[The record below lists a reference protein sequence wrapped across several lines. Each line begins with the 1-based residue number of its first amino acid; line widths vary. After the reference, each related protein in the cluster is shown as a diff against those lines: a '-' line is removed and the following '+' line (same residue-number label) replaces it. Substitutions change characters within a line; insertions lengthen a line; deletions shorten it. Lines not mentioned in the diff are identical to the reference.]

1 MKRILILGGEGML
14 GHKMF
19 QELSSRFE
27 TYVTFK
33 DFKSPALNY
42 PVYKDI
48 KSSYL
53 IEGIDSMNIGTVIAA
68 FAQVKP
74 DVVVNCIGIVKQ
86 LKEAKNA
93 MISIS
98 INSLFPHQLADLC
111 GAAGVR
117 MFHMSTDCVFSG
129 KKGNYHESDAPDPED
144 LYARTKLLGE
154 VDRPGCLTFRTSIFG
169 RDFSK
174 RSALLEWF
182 LSNRGKQ
189 VQGYTNAIYTGFPTQ
204 VLARIIGDLINK
216 FPDLSG
222 LYHISSNP
230 ISKYD
235 LLVKI
240 RDMMCLNIEIG
251 PVEDFYCDRSLN
263 ALKFQ
268 NETNYLI
275 PSWEEMIST
284 IARDDTPYDEWWD
297 KNPLV

>member
-19 QELSSRFE
+19 QELNSRFE

-33 DFKSPALNY
+33 DFKSPALLY

-48 KSSYL
+48 KSGFL
-53 IEGIDSMNIGTVIAA
+53 IEGIDSMHMGTVMAA

-93 MISIS
+93 LVSIS

-111 GAAGVR
+111 GVAGAR
-117 MFHMSTDCVFSG
+117 LFHMSTDCVFSG
-129 KKGNYHESDAPDPED
+129 KKGDYHESDAPDPED
-144 LYARTKLLGE
+144 LYGRTKLIGE
-154 VDRPGCLTFRTSIFG
+154 INRPGCFTYRTSIFG

-189 VQGYTNAIYTGFPTQ
+189 VNGFTNAMYTGFPTQ
-204 VLARIIGDLINK
+204 VLAGITGDLIDKYSN
-216 FPDLSG
+216 LSG
-222 LYHISSNP
+222 LYHISSAP

-235 LLVKI
+235 LLIKI
-240 RDMMCLNIEIG
+240 RDAMNLNIEVK
-251 PVEDFYCDRSLN
+251 PVEDFTCDRSLN
-263 ALKFQ
+263 ASKFLE
-268 NETNYLI
+268 ETDYPI
-275 PSWEEMIST
+275 PSWDEMVAQ
-284 IARDDTPYDEWWD
+284 IASDDTPYDKWWEE
-297 KNPLV
+297 NS